1 MTKLTL
7 KILMVMILSFAP
19 LMASGTT
26 RIKDIVEFEGVR
38 DNMLIGYGLVVGLK
52 GTGDTAGSSP
62 FTVQSLRSMLERL
75 GVNTK
80 ITDLKSKN
88 VAAVMV
94 TATLPPFAAQGSRI
108 DVNVSALG
116 DSKSLLG
123 GTLLV
128 TPLMAAD
135 GNVYA
140 VSQGVLAVGGFEAVG
155 KAESITRGVPTAGR
169 ISSGAIIEREIN
181 FKLSELKKLRLSLRN
196 PDLTTAQRIS
206 DVINRRI
213 AKKFAKATDPATVVL
228 DMENAPKRFRNSPVD
243 TVALLT
249 EIEQLHVLPDQVAR
263 VVIDEQS
270 GVIVMGENV
279 KISKVAVA
287 QGNLTIRITER
298 PQASQP
304 NPFARV
310 GTTVTLDRTTINVED
325 DEERQ
330 LGIIDSGVDLQDL
343 VRSMNELGVGPRDM
357 ILILQAIKAAG
368 ALQAD
373 IEVI

>member
-1 MTKLTL
+1 MSKL
-7 KILMVMILSFAP
+7 LSQLLIIFCIVCFGLP
-19 LMASGTT
+19 LHATT
-26 RIKDIVEFEGVR
+26 RIKDIVDFEGVR

-52 GTGDTAGSSP
+52 GTGDTAGNSP

-94 TATLPPFAAQGSRI
+94 TATLPPFAAQGTRI

-140 VSQGVLAVGGFEAVG
+140 VAQGVLAVGGFEAAG
-155 KAESITRGVPTAGR
+155 KAESITRGVPTSGR
-169 ISSGAIIEREIN
+169 ISSGAIIEREVE
-181 FKLSELKKLRLSLRN
+181 FKLADLSQLRLSLRN
-196 PDLTTAQRIS
+196 PDLTTAQRIATA
-206 DVINRRI
+206 INRRI
-213 AKKFAKATDPATVVL
+213 SKKFAKAIDPATVVL
-228 DMENAPKRFRNSPVD
+228 HMQNAPDRFRNSPVD

-249 EIEQLHVLPDQVAR
+249 EIEQLHVLPDQIAR

-279 KISKVAVA
+279 TISKVAVA

-298 PQASQP
+298 PIASQP

-310 GTTVTLDRTTINVED
+310 GNTEVLDRTTIEVD
-325 DEERQ
+325 DEDKQ
-330 LGIIDSGVDLQDL
+330 LGIIDSGVNLQDL
-343 VRSMNELGVGPRDM
+343 VRSMNALGVGPRDM
-357 ILILQAIKAAG
+357 IQILQAIKAAG
-368 ALQAD
+368 ALQAE